1 MSVEPSA
8 VRAPLGRRARTTV
21 AAVIVLAAV
30 VPALLVRELVEVR
43 FGDGPVADVSFL
55 VVPVVMTA
63 WLAPYASYRR
73 RDALL
78 WLVGPGALIFAV
90 IAWRVALAPYRDW
103 RPRPDEVPHMRWLSD
118 PERAGMWYVA
128 KADPNAGQTAR

>member
-1 MSVEPSA
+1 MSVEPA
-8 VRAPLGRRARTTV
+8 AARAPLGRRARTCV
-21 AAVIVLAAV
+21 AVVIVLAVV
-30 VPALLVRELVEVR
+30 VPALLIRELTEAW
-43 FGDGPVADVSFL
+43 FGAGPVADVSSL

-78 WLVGPGALIFAV
+78 WLVGPGLLIFAV
-90 IAWRVALAPYRDW
+90 IAWRVAFAPYRDW
-103 RPRPDEVPHMRWLSD
+103 RPRPDEVARVRWLRD

-128 KADPNAGQTAR
+128 KAEPNAG